1 MPGILRVLADPS
13 IARSAVS
20 NDPKRFLKYLSAER
34 NASLLY
40 RALAETTDGDRRD
53 ALLELADVE
62 DKHAEHW
69 IEKLQEYGV
78 EVPAPP
84 AALDP
89 DDAQL
94 VTRARSLGLV
104 SVLDTLEEN
113 EGADAGMYD
122 DEPEA
127 LATMPSDE
135 REHAEVFR
143 TLKGDKPEKFP
154 HKSMSPQSGE
164 PWHKLDKSG
173 SIRAAVFGVSDGLVS
188 NTALVMGFAGASLAG
203 AIDNSV
209 VLFAGLAGLLAG
221 AFSMAAG
228 EYVSMASQ
236 RDLFKREIDLE
247 RQELLEKPDEERLEL
262 ELIYR
267 AKGLPRDEARTVA
280 ERIMANPETALDT
293 LAREELGLDPDEL
306 GSAWKAA
313 IFSFLAFAVGAS
325 VVVIPYALL
334 SGLPAFILAI
344 ALALIGMV
352 VVGGIVGS
360 QSGRG
365 VVFSAA
371 RQVLWGTG
379 AAAVTYLV
387 GSLVGVN
394 VG

>member
-1 MPGILRVLADPS
+1 M
-13 IARSAVS
+13 
-20 NDPKRFLKYLSAER
+20 
-34 NASLLY
+34 
-40 RALAETTDGDRRD
+40 
-53 ALLELADVE
+53 
-62 DKHAEHW
+62 
-69 IEKLQEYGV
+69 
-78 EVPAPP
+78 
-84 AALDP
+84 
-89 DDAQL
+89 
-94 VTRARSLGLV
+94 GLV
-104 SVLDTLEEN
+104 SVLDTLEQN

-127 LATMPSDE
+127 LPTMPSDE

-154 HKSMSPQSGE
+154 HRAIAPESGE

-173 SIRAAVFGVSDGLVS
+173 TIRAAVFGVSDGLVS

-203 AIDNSV
+203 AIENSV

-247 RQELLEKPDEERLEL
+247 RRELLEKPDEERLEL

-267 AKGLPRDEARTVA
+267 AKGLPREQAKAIA
-280 ERIMANPETALDT
+280 ERIMSDPETALDT

-313 IFSFLAFAVGAS
+313 VSSFIAFAIGAS

-334 SGLPAFILAI
+334 SGVPAFVLAI
-344 ALALIGMV
+344 VLAVVGMIT
-352 VVGGIVGS
+352 VGGIVGY

-365 VVFSAA
+365 VVFSAG
-371 RQVLWGTG
+371 RQVMWGVG

>member
-1 MPGILRVLADPS
+1 MSG
-13 IARSAVS
+13 
-20 NDPKRFLKYLSAER
+20 DPKRFLRYLEAER

-40 RALAETTDGDRRD
+40 RALADTTDGERRE
-53 ALLELADVE
+53 ALLELAEVE
-62 DKHAEHW
+62 DKHAAHW
-69 IEKLQEYGV
+69 IDKLAAAGV
-78 EVPAPP
+78 EIPPAP
-84 AALDP
+84 AELEA
-89 DDAQL
+89 DDARL
-94 VTRARSLGLV
+94 VARARSLGLG
-104 SVLDTLEEN
+104 SVLDTLEQN

-122 DEPEA
+122 AEPEA
-127 LATMPSDE
+127 LPSMPTDE

-143 TLKGDKPEKFP
+143 SLKGDKPEKFP
-154 HKSMSPQSGE
+154 HRAVTPNAGE

-247 RQELLEKPDEERLEL
+247 RQELIEKPEEERLEL

-267 AKGLPRDEARTVA
+267 AKGLPRDQAKA
-280 ERIMANPETALDT
+280 IADQIMSDPETALDT

-313 IFSFLAFAVGAS
+313 TFSFIAFAIGAS
-325 VVVIPYALL
+325 VVVIPYALF
-334 SGLPAFILAI
+334 SGVVAFTLAI
-344 ALALIGMV
+344 VLALVGML
-352 VVGGIVGS
+352 VVGGVVGY

-371 RQVLWGTG
+371 RQVMWGVG

-387 GSLVGVN
+387 GSLIGVN

>member
-1 MPGILRVLADPS
+1 MSDDP
-13 IARSAVS
+13 R
-20 NDPKRFLKYLSAER
+20 RFLRYLDAER

-40 RALAETTDGDRRD
+40 RALAESTDGEQRE

-62 DKHAEHW
+62 DKHAQHW
-69 IEKLQEYGV
+69 VDKLTAYGV
-78 EVPAPP
+78 DIPPAPTVLN
-84 AALDP
+84 A
-89 DDAQL
+89 DDEQL
-94 VTRARSLGLV
+94 VRRARSLGLV
-104 SVLDTLEEN
+104 SVLETLEQN

-127 LATMPSDE
+127 LPTMPSDE
-135 REHAEVFR
+135 REHADVFR
-143 TLKGDKPEKFP
+143 ALKGGEPERFP
-154 HKSMSPQSGE
+154 HRERPTKGGE
-164 PWHKLDKSG
+164 PWHRTDKSG
-173 SIRAAVFGVSDGLVS
+173 SVRAAVFGVSDGLVS
-188 NTALVMGFAGASLAG
+188 NTALVMGFAGASLGG
-203 AIDNSV
+203 AIENSV

-247 RQELLEKPDEERLEL
+247 RQELLEKPEEERLEL

-267 AKGLPRDEARTVA
+267 AKGLPREQARAVA
-280 ERIMANPETALDT
+280 DQIMKDPEIALDT
-293 LAREELGLDPDEL
+293 LAREELGLDPGEL

-313 IFSFLAFAVGAS
+313 VSSFLSFAIGAS
-325 VVVIPYALL
+325 VVVVPYALF
-334 SGLPAFILAI
+334 SGMTAFVLAVV
-344 ALALIGMV
+344 LALVSLI
-352 VVGGIVGS
+352 VVGGLVGY

-365 VVFSAA
+365 VVFSAG
-371 RQVLWGTG
+371 RQVLWGVG

>member
-1 MPGILRVLADPS
+1 M
-13 IARSAVS
+13 S
-20 NDPKRFLKYLSAER
+20 NDPRRFLRYLDAER

-40 RALAETTDGDRRD
+40 RALAESTDGDQRE

-62 DKHAEHW
+62 DKHAQHW
-69 IEKLQEYGV
+69 VDKLTAYGV
-78 EVPAPP
+78 EIPPAPTVLN
-84 AALDP
+84 A
-89 DDAQL
+89 DDEQL
-94 VTRARSLGLV
+94 VRRARSLGLV
-104 SVLDTLEEN
+104 SVLDNLEQN

-122 DEPEA
+122 DEPQA
-127 LATMPSDE
+127 LPTMPSDE
-135 REHAEVFR
+135 REHADVFR
-143 TLKGDKPEKFP
+143 ALKGSEPERFP
-154 HKSMSPQSGE
+154 HRERSTKGAE
-164 PWHKLDKSG
+164 PWHRTDKSG
-173 SIRAAVFGVSDGLVS
+173 SVRAAVFGVSDGLVS

-203 AIDNSV
+203 AIENSV

-247 RQELLEKPDEERLEL
+247 RQELLEKPEEERLEL

-267 AKGLPRDEARTVA
+267 AKGLPREQAQTVA
-280 ERIMANPETALDT
+280 DQVMKNPEIALDT
-293 LAREELGLDPDEL
+293 LAREELGLDPNEL

-313 IFSFLAFAVGAS
+313 VSSFFSFAIGAS
-325 VVVIPYALL
+325 VVVVPYALFA
-334 SGLPAFILAI
+334 GMTAFVLAVV
-344 ALALIGMV
+344 LALVSLI
-352 VVGGIVGS
+352 VVGGLVGY

-365 VVFSAA
+365 VAFSAG
-371 RQVLWGTG
+371 RQVLWGVG

>member
-1 MPGILRVLADPS
+1 MSDDP
-13 IARSAVS
+13 R
-20 NDPKRFLKYLSAER
+20 RFLRYLNAER

-40 RALAETTDGDRRD
+40 RALAESTDGDQRE

-62 DKHAEHW
+62 DKHAQHW
-69 IEKLQEYGV
+69 VDKLTADGV
-78 EVPAPP
+78 EIPPAPTVLN
-84 AALDP
+84 A
-89 DDAQL
+89 DDEQL
-94 VTRARSLGLV
+94 VRRARSLGLV
-104 SVLDTLEEN
+104 SVLDTLEQN

-127 LATMPSDE
+127 LPTMPSDE
-135 REHAEVFR
+135 REHADVFR
-143 TLKGDKPEKFP
+143 ALKGGEPERFP
-154 HKSMSPQSGE
+154 HRERPTKGGE
-164 PWHKLDKSG
+164 PWHRADKSG
-173 SIRAAVFGVSDGLVS
+173 SVRAAVFGVSDGLVS
-188 NTALVMGFAGASLAG
+188 NTALVMGFAGASLGG
-203 AIDNSV
+203 AIENSV

-247 RQELLEKPDEERLEL
+247 RQELLEKPEGERLEL

-267 AKGLPRDEARTVA
+267 AKGLSREQARAVA
-280 ERIMANPETALDT
+280 DQIMKDPEIALDT

-313 IFSFLAFAVGAS
+313 VWSFLSFAIGAS
-325 VVVIPYALL
+325 VVVVPYALF
-334 SGLPAFILAI
+334 SGMTAFVLAVV
-344 ALALIGMV
+344 LALVSLI
-352 VVGGIVGS
+352 VVGGLVGS

-365 VVFSAA
+365 VVFSAG
-371 RQVLWGTG
+371 RQVLWGVG
-379 AAAVTYLV
+379 AAGVTYLI

>member
-1 MPGILRVLADPS
+1 M
-13 IARSAVS
+13 S
-20 NDPKRFLKYLSAER
+20 NDPRRFLRYLDAER

-40 RALAETTDGDRRD
+40 RALAESTDGDQRE

-62 DKHAEHW
+62 DKHAQHW
-69 IEKLQEYGV
+69 VDKLTAYGV
-78 EVPAPP
+78 EIPPAPTVLN
-84 AALDP
+84 A
-89 DDAQL
+89 DDEQL
-94 VTRARSLGLV
+94 VRRARSLGLV
-104 SVLDTLEEN
+104 SVLDNLEQN

-127 LATMPSDE
+127 LPTMPSDE
-135 REHAEVFR
+135 REHADVFR
-143 TLKGDKPEKFP
+143 ALKGGEPERFP
-154 HKSMSPQSGE
+154 HRERSTKGAE
-164 PWHKLDKSG
+164 PWHRTDKSG
-173 SIRAAVFGVSDGLVS
+173 SVRAAVFGVSDGLVS

-203 AIDNSV
+203 AIENSV

-247 RQELLEKPDEERLEL
+247 RQELLEKPEEERLEL

-267 AKGLPRDEARTVA
+267 AKGLPREQARAVA
-280 ERIMANPETALDT
+280 DQIMKNPEIALDT
-293 LAREELGLDPDEL
+293 LAREELGLDPNEL

-313 IFSFLAFAVGAS
+313 VSSFLAFAIGAS
-325 VVVIPYALL
+325 VVVVPYALF
-334 SGLPAFILAI
+334 SGMTAFILAVV
-344 ALALIGMV
+344 LALVSLI
-352 VVGGIVGS
+352 VVGGLVGY

-365 VVFSAA
+365 VAFSAG
-371 RQVLWGTG
+371 RQVLWGVG

>member
-1 MPGILRVLADPS
+1 M
-13 IARSAVS
+13 S
-20 NDPKRFLKYLSAER
+20 NDPRRFLRYLNAER

-40 RALAETTDGDRRD
+40 RALAESTDGDQRE

-62 DKHAEHW
+62 DKHAQHW
-69 IEKLQEYGV
+69 VDKLTAYGV
-78 EVPAPP
+78 EIPPAPTVLN
-84 AALDP
+84 A
-89 DDAQL
+89 DDEQL
-94 VTRARSLGLV
+94 VRRARSLGLV
-104 SVLDTLEEN
+104 SVLDNLEQN

-127 LATMPSDE
+127 LPTMPSDE
-135 REHAEVFR
+135 REHADVFR
-143 TLKGDKPEKFP
+143 ALKGGEPERFP
-154 HKSMSPQSGE
+154 HRERSTKGAE
-164 PWHKLDKSG
+164 PWHRTDKSG
-173 SIRAAVFGVSDGLVS
+173 SVRAAVFGVSDGLVS

-203 AIDNSV
+203 AIENSV

-247 RQELLEKPDEERLEL
+247 RQELLEKPEEERLEL

-267 AKGLPRDEARTVA
+267 AKGLPREQARAVA
-280 ERIMANPETALDT
+280 DQIMKNPEIALDT
-293 LAREELGLDPDEL
+293 LAREELGLDPNEL

-313 IFSFLAFAVGAS
+313 VSSFFSFAIGAS
-325 VVVIPYALL
+325 VVVVPYALF
-334 SGLPAFILAI
+334 SGMTAFVLAVV
-344 ALALIGMV
+344 LALVSLI
-352 VVGGIVGS
+352 VVGGLVGY

-365 VVFSAA
+365 VAFSAG
-371 RQVLWGTG
+371 RQVLWGVG

>member
-1 MPGILRVLADPS
+1 MSDDP
-13 IARSAVS
+13 R
-20 NDPKRFLKYLSAER
+20 RFLRYLDAER

-40 RALAETTDGDRRD
+40 RALAESTDGEQRE

-62 DKHAEHW
+62 DKHAQHW
-69 IEKLQEYGV
+69 VDKLTTYGV
-78 EVPAPP
+78 EIPPAPTVLN
-84 AALDP
+84 A
-89 DDAQL
+89 DDEQL
-94 VTRARSLGLV
+94 VRRARSLGLV
-104 SVLDTLEEN
+104 SVLDTLEQN

-127 LATMPSDE
+127 LPTMPSDE
-135 REHAEVFR
+135 REHADVFR
-143 TLKGDKPEKFP
+143 ALKGGEPERFP
-154 HKSMSPQSGE
+154 HQERSTKGGE
-164 PWHKLDKSG
+164 PWHRADKSG
-173 SIRAAVFGVSDGLVS
+173 SVRAAVFGVSDGLVS

-203 AIDNSV
+203 AIENYV

-247 RQELLEKPDEERLEL
+247 RQELLEKPEEERLEL

-267 AKGLPRDEARTVA
+267 AKGLPRDQARAVA
-280 ERIMANPETALDT
+280 DQIMKDPEIALDT

-313 IFSFLAFAVGAS
+313 VSSFLSFAIGAS
-325 VVVIPYALL
+325 VVVVPYALFT
-334 SGLPAFILAI
+334 GMTAFVLAVVLAI
-344 ALALIGMV
+344 VSLI
-352 VVGGIVGS
+352 VVGGLVGS

-365 VVFSAA
+365 IVFSAG
-371 RQVLWGTG
+371 RQVLWGVG
-379 AAAVTYLV
+379 AAGVTYLV

>member
-1 MPGILRVLADPS
+1 M
-13 IARSAVS
+13 S
-20 NDPKRFLKYLSAER
+20 NDPRRFLAYLDAER

-40 RALAETTDGDRRD
+40 RALAESTDGDQRE

-62 DKHAEHW
+62 DKHAQHW
-69 IEKLQEYGV
+69 VDKLTAYGV
-78 EVPAPP
+78 EIPPAPTVLN
-84 AALDP
+84 A
-89 DDAQL
+89 DDEQL
-94 VTRARSLGLV
+94 VRRARSLGLV
-104 SVLDTLEEN
+104 SVLDNLEQN

-122 DEPEA
+122 DEPQA
-127 LATMPSDE
+127 LPTMPSDE
-135 REHAEVFR
+135 REHADVFR
-143 TLKGDKPEKFP
+143 ALKGGKPERFP
-154 HKSMSPQSGE
+154 HRERSTKGAE
-164 PWHKLDKSG
+164 PWHRTDKSG
-173 SIRAAVFGVSDGLVS
+173 SVRAAVFGVSDGLVS

-203 AIDNSV
+203 AIENSV

-247 RQELLEKPDEERLEL
+247 RQELLEKPEEERLEL

-267 AKGLPRDEARTVA
+267 AKGLPREQARAVA
-280 ERIMANPETALDT
+280 DQIIKNPQIALDT
-293 LAREELGLDPDEL
+293 LAREELGLDPSEL

-313 IFSFLAFAVGAS
+313 VSSFFSFAIGAS
-325 VVVIPYALL
+325 VVVVPYALFA
-334 SGLPAFILAI
+334 GMTAFVLAVV
-344 ALALIGMV
+344 LALVSLI
-352 VVGGIVGS
+352 VVGGLVGY

-365 VVFSAA
+365 VAFSAG
-371 RQVLWGTG
+371 RQVLWGVG

>member
-1 MPGILRVLADPS
+1 M
-13 IARSAVS
+13 S
-20 NDPKRFLKYLSAER
+20 NDPRRFLRYLDAER

-40 RALAETTDGDRRD
+40 RALAESTDGDQRE

-62 DKHAEHW
+62 DKHAQHW
-69 IEKLQEYGV
+69 VDKLTAYGV
-78 EVPAPP
+78 EIPPAPTVLN
-84 AALDP
+84 A
-89 DDAQL
+89 DDEQL
-94 VTRARSLGLV
+94 VRRARSLGLV
-104 SVLDTLEEN
+104 SVLDNLEQN

-122 DEPEA
+122 DEPQA
-127 LATMPSDE
+127 LPTMPSDE
-135 REHAEVFR
+135 REHADVFR
-143 TLKGDKPEKFP
+143 ALKGGEPERFP
-154 HKSMSPQSGE
+154 HRERSTKGAE
-164 PWHKLDKSG
+164 PWHRTDKSG
-173 SIRAAVFGVSDGLVS
+173 SVRAAVFGVSDGLVS

-203 AIDNSV
+203 AIENSV

-247 RQELLEKPDEERLEL
+247 RQELLEKPEEERLEL

-267 AKGLPRDEARTVA
+267 AKGLPREQARAVA
-280 ERIMANPETALDT
+280 DQIMKNPEIALDT
-293 LAREELGLDPDEL
+293 LAREELGLDPNEL

-313 IFSFLAFAVGAS
+313 VSSFFSFAIGAS
-325 VVVIPYALL
+325 VVVVPYALFA
-334 SGLPAFILAI
+334 GMTAFVLAVV
-344 ALALIGMV
+344 LALVSLI
-352 VVGGIVGS
+352 VVGGLVGY

-365 VVFSAA
+365 VAFSAG
-371 RQVLWGTG
+371 RQVLWGVG

>member
-1 MPGILRVLADPS
+1 M
-13 IARSAVS
+13 S
-20 NDPKRFLKYLSAER
+20 NDPRRFLRYLDAER

-40 RALAETTDGDRRD
+40 RALAESTDGDQRE

-62 DKHAEHW
+62 DKHAQHW
-69 IEKLQEYGV
+69 VDKLTAYGV
-78 EVPAPP
+78 EIPPAPTVLN
-84 AALDP
+84 A
-89 DDAQL
+89 DDEQL
-94 VTRARSLGLV
+94 VRRARSLGLV
-104 SVLDTLEEN
+104 SVLDNLEQN

-127 LATMPSDE
+127 LPTMPSDE
-135 REHAEVFR
+135 REHADVFR
-143 TLKGDKPEKFP
+143 ALKGGEPERFP
-154 HKSMSPQSGE
+154 HRERSTKGAE
-164 PWHKLDKSG
+164 PWHRTDKSG
-173 SIRAAVFGVSDGLVS
+173 SVRAAVFGVSDGLVS

-203 AIDNSV
+203 AIENSV

-247 RQELLEKPDEERLEL
+247 RQELLEKPEEERLEL

-267 AKGLPRDEARTVA
+267 AKGLPREQARAVA
-280 ERIMANPETALDT
+280 DQIMKNPEIALDT
-293 LAREELGLDPDEL
+293 LAREELGLDPNEL

-313 IFSFLAFAVGAS
+313 VSSFLAFAIGAS
-325 VVVIPYALL
+325 VVVVPYALF
-334 SGLPAFILAI
+334 SGMTAFVLAVV
-344 ALALIGMV
+344 LALVSLI
-352 VVGGIVGS
+352 VVGGLVGY

-365 VVFSAA
+365 VSFSAG
-371 RQVLWGTG
+371 RQVLWGVG

>member
-1 MPGILRVLADPS
+1 M
-13 IARSAVS
+13 S
-20 NDPKRFLKYLSAER
+20 NDPRRFLRYLDAER

-40 RALAETTDGDRRD
+40 RALAESTDGDQRE

-62 DKHAEHW
+62 DKHAQHW
-69 IEKLQEYGV
+69 VDKLTAYGV
-78 EVPAPP
+78 EIPPAPTVLN
-84 AALDP
+84 A
-89 DDAQL
+89 DDEQL
-94 VTRARSLGLV
+94 VRRARSLGLV
-104 SVLDTLEEN
+104 YVLDNLEQN

-122 DEPEA
+122 DEPQA
-127 LATMPSDE
+127 LPTMPSDE
-135 REHAEVFR
+135 REHADVFR
-143 TLKGDKPEKFP
+143 ALKGGKPERFP
-154 HKSMSPQSGE
+154 HRERSTKGAE
-164 PWHKLDKSG
+164 PWHRTDKSG
-173 SIRAAVFGVSDGLVS
+173 SVRAAVFGVSDGLVS

-203 AIDNSV
+203 AIENSV

-247 RQELLEKPDEERLEL
+247 RQELLEKPEEERLEL

-267 AKGLPRDEARTVA
+267 AKGLPREQARAVA
-280 ERIMANPETALDT
+280 DQIIKNPQIALDT
-293 LAREELGLDPDEL
+293 LAREELGLDPNEL

-313 IFSFLAFAVGAS
+313 LSSFFSFAIGAS
-325 VVVIPYALL
+325 VVVVPYALF
-334 SGLPAFILAI
+334 SGMTAFVLAVV
-344 ALALIGMV
+344 LALVSLI
-352 VVGGIVGS
+352 VVGGLVGY

-365 VVFSAA
+365 VAFSAG
-371 RQVLWGTG
+371 RQVLWGVG

>member
-1 MPGILRVLADPS
+1 M
-13 IARSAVS
+13 S
-20 NDPKRFLKYLSAER
+20 NDPRRFLRYLEAER

-40 RALAETTDGDRRD
+40 RALADTTDGERRD

-69 IEKLQEYGV
+69 IEKLNEYGV
-78 EVPAPP
+78 EVPPAPT
-84 AALDP
+84 ALDS
-89 DDAQL
+89 DDELL
-94 VTRARSLGLV
+94 VRRARSMGLV

-154 HKSMSPQSGE
+154 HRAVSQNAGE

-267 AKGLPRDEARTVA
+267 AKGLPRDQAKAVA
-280 ERIMANPETALDT
+280 DRIMADPDTALDT

-313 IFSFLAFAVGAS
+313 IFSFIAFAIGAS

-334 SGLPAFILAI
+334 SGIPAFVLAI
-344 ALALIGMV
+344 VLALVGMIAV
-352 VVGGIVGS
+352 GGVVGY

-371 RQVLWGTG
+371 RQVLWGAG

>member
-1 MPGILRVLADPS
+1 M
-13 IARSAVS
+13 S
-20 NDPKRFLKYLSAER
+20 NDPRRFLRYLDAER

-40 RALAETTDGDRRD
+40 RALAESTDGDQRE

-62 DKHAEHW
+62 DKHAQHW
-69 IEKLQEYGV
+69 VDKLTAYGV
-78 EVPAPP
+78 EIPPAPTVLN
-84 AALDP
+84 A
-89 DDAQL
+89 DDEQL
-94 VTRARSLGLV
+94 VRRARSLGLV
-104 SVLDTLEEN
+104 SVLDNLEQN

-127 LATMPSDE
+127 LPTMPSDE
-135 REHAEVFR
+135 REHADVFR
-143 TLKGDKPEKFP
+143 ALKGGEPERFP
-154 HKSMSPQSGE
+154 HRERSTKGAE
-164 PWHKLDKSG
+164 PWHRTDKSG
-173 SIRAAVFGVSDGLVS
+173 SVRAAVFGVSDGLVS

-203 AIDNSV
+203 AIENSV

-247 RQELLEKPDEERLEL
+247 RQELLEKPEEERLEL

-267 AKGLPRDEARTVA
+267 AKGLPREQARAVA
-280 ERIMANPETALDT
+280 DQIMKNPEIALDT
-293 LAREELGLDPDEL
+293 LAREELGLDPNEL

-313 IFSFLAFAVGAS
+313 VSSFFSFAIGAS
-325 VVVIPYALL
+325 VVVVPYALF
-334 SGLPAFILAI
+334 SGMTAFVLAVV
-344 ALALIGMV
+344 LALVSLI
-352 VVGGIVGS
+352 VVGGLVGY

-365 VVFSAA
+365 VAFSAG
-371 RQVLWGTG
+371 RQVLWGVG

>member
-1 MPGILRVLADPS
+1 M
-13 IARSAVS
+13 S
-20 NDPKRFLKYLSAER
+20 NDPKRFLRYLSAER
-34 NASLLY
+34 NASMLY
-40 RALAETTDGDRRD
+40 RALAETTDGERRE
-53 ALLELADVE
+53 ALLELADIE

-69 IEKLQEYGV
+69 VSKLHDYGV
-78 EVPAPP
+78 EVPPP
-84 AALDP
+84 PVEMEP

-127 LATMPSDE
+127 LPTMPTDE

-143 TLKGDKPEKFP
+143 ALKGDKPEKFP
-154 HKSMSPQSGE
+154 HKSMSADAGE

-173 SIRAAVFGVSDGLVS
+173 SVRAAVFGVSDGLVS
-188 NTALVMGFAGASLAG
+188 NTALVMGFAGASLTG
-203 AIDNSV
+203 AITNST

-236 RDLFKREIDLE
+236 RDLFNREIDIE
-247 RQELLEKPDEERLEL
+247 RQELLEKPEEEKLEL

-267 AKGLPRDEARTVA
+267 AKGLPRDQAKAIA
-280 ERIMANPETALDT
+280 ERIMSNPEIALDT

-313 IFSFLAFAVGAS
+313 ASSFIAFSIGAS

-334 SGLPAFILAI
+334 SGVPALVLAI
-344 ALALIGMV
+344 AMSLIGMI

-360 QSGRG
+360 LSGRG
-365 VVFSAA
+365 IVFSAG
-371 RQVLWGTG
+371 RQILWGAG

>member
-1 MPGILRVLADPS
+1 M
-13 IARSAVS
+13 S
-20 NDPKRFLKYLSAER
+20 NDPRRFLRYLEAER

-40 RALAETTDGDRRD
+40 RALADTTDGERRD

-69 IEKLQEYGV
+69 IEKLNEYGV
-78 EVPAPP
+78 EVPPAPT
-84 AALDP
+84 ALDG
-89 DDAQL
+89 DDELL
-94 VTRARSLGLV
+94 VRRARSMGLV

-154 HKSMSPQSGE
+154 HRAVSQNAGE

-267 AKGLPRDEARTVA
+267 AKGLPRDQAKAVA
-280 ERIMANPETALDT
+280 DRIMADPDTALDT

-313 IFSFLAFAVGAS
+313 IFSFIAFAIGAS

-334 SGLPAFILAI
+334 SGIPAFVLAI
-344 ALALIGMV
+344 VLALVGMIAV
-352 VVGGIVGS
+352 GGVVGY

-371 RQVLWGTG
+371 RQVLWGAG

>member
-1 MPGILRVLADPS
+1 M
-13 IARSAVS
+13 S
-20 NDPKRFLKYLSAER
+20 NDPRRFLRYLDAER

-40 RALAETTDGDRRD
+40 RALAESTDGDQRE

-62 DKHAEHW
+62 DKHAQHW
-69 IEKLQEYGV
+69 EDKLTAYGV
-78 EVPAPP
+78 EIPPAPTVLN
-84 AALDP
+84 A
-89 DDAQL
+89 DDEQL
-94 VTRARSLGLV
+94 VRRARSLGLV
-104 SVLDTLEEN
+104 SVLDNLEQN

-122 DEPEA
+122 DEPQA
-127 LATMPSDE
+127 LPTMPSDE
-135 REHAEVFR
+135 REHADVFR
-143 TLKGDKPEKFP
+143 ALKGSEPERFP
-154 HKSMSPQSGE
+154 HRERSTKGAE
-164 PWHKLDKSG
+164 PWHRTDKSG
-173 SIRAAVFGVSDGLVS
+173 SVRAAVFGVSDGLVS

-203 AIDNSV
+203 AIENSV

-247 RQELLEKPDEERLEL
+247 RQELLEKPEEERLEL

-267 AKGLPRDEARTVA
+267 AKGLPREQARAVA
-280 ERIMANPETALDT
+280 DQIIKNPEIALDT
-293 LAREELGLDPDEL
+293 LAREELGLDPNEL

-313 IFSFLAFAVGAS
+313 VSSFFSFAIGAS
-325 VVVIPYALL
+325 VVVVPYALFA
-334 SGLPAFILAI
+334 GMTAFVLAVV
-344 ALALIGMV
+344 LALVSLI
-352 VVGGIVGS
+352 VVGGLVGY

-365 VVFSAA
+365 VAFSAG
-371 RQVLWGTG
+371 RQVLWGVG

>member
-1 MPGILRVLADPS
+1 M
-13 IARSAVS
+13 S
-20 NDPKRFLKYLSAER
+20 NDPRRFLRYLDAER

-40 RALAETTDGDRRD
+40 RALAESTDGDQRE

-62 DKHAEHW
+62 DKHAQHW
-69 IEKLQEYGV
+69 VDKLTAYGV
-78 EVPAPP
+78 EIPPAPTVLN
-84 AALDP
+84 A
-89 DDAQL
+89 DDEQL
-94 VTRARSLGLV
+94 VRRARSLGLV
-104 SVLDTLEEN
+104 SVLDNLEQN

-127 LATMPSDE
+127 LPTMPSDE
-135 REHAEVFR
+135 REHADVFR
-143 TLKGDKPEKFP
+143 ALKGGEPERFP
-154 HKSMSPQSGE
+154 HRERSTKGAE
-164 PWHKLDKSG
+164 PWHRTDKSG
-173 SIRAAVFGVSDGLVS
+173 SVRAAVFGVSDGLVS

-203 AIDNSV
+203 AIENSV

-247 RQELLEKPDEERLEL
+247 RQELLEKPEEERLEL

-267 AKGLPRDEARTVA
+267 AKGLPREQARTVA
-280 ERIMANPETALDT
+280 DQIMKNPEIALDT
-293 LAREELGLDPDEL
+293 LTREELGLDPNEL

-313 IFSFLAFAVGAS
+313 VSSFLAFAIGAS
-325 VVVIPYALL
+325 VVVVPYALF
-334 SGLPAFILAI
+334 SGMTAFVLAVV
-344 ALALIGMV
+344 LALVSLI
-352 VVGGIVGS
+352 VVGGLVGY

-365 VVFSAA
+365 VAFSAG
-371 RQVLWGTG
+371 RQVLWGVG

>member
-1 MPGILRVLADPS
+1 MTM
-13 IARSAVS
+13 S
-20 NDPKRFLKYLSAER
+20 NDPRRFLKYLEAER
-34 NASLLY
+34 NAALLY
-40 RALAETTDGDRRD
+40 RSLAQTTDGERRE

-69 IEKLQEYGV
+69 IAKLTENGV
-78 EVPAPP
+78 EIPPAPTV
-84 AALDP
+84 LESGDQ
-89 DDAQL
+89 QL

-104 SVLDTLEEN
+104 SVLDTLEAN

-127 LATMPSDE
+127 LPSMPSDE

-143 TLKGDKPEKFP
+143 SLKGDKPEKFP
-154 HKSMSPQSGE
+154 HRAMTPNGGE
-164 PWHKLDKSG
+164 QWHKLDKSG
-173 SIRAAVFGVSDGLVS
+173 STRAAVFGISDGLVS

-228 EYVSMASQ
+228 EYVSVASQ

-247 RQELLEKPDEERLEL
+247 RQELLEKPEEERLEL

-267 AKGLPRDEARTVA
+267 AKGLPREQAKQVA
-280 ERIMANPETALDT
+280 DQIMSDPKTALDT

-313 IFSFLAFAVGAS
+313 ISSFIAFAIGAS
-325 VVVIPYALL
+325 VVVIPYALM
-334 SGLPAFILAI
+334 SGVPAFILAI
-344 ALALIGMV
+344 SLALIGMIM
-352 VVGGIVGS
+352 VGGTVGRL
-360 QSGRG
+360 SGRG
-365 VVFSAA
+365 VLFSAG
-371 RQVLWGTG
+371 RQTMWGVG

>member
-1 MPGILRVLADPS
+1 VSKDPQ
-13 IARSAVS
+13 
-20 NDPKRFLKYLSAER
+20 RFLRYLEAER

-40 RALAETTDGDRRD
+40 RSLAETTDGDRRA

-62 DKHAEHW
+62 DKHAAHW
-69 IEKLQEYGV
+69 ISKLQEYGV
-78 EVPAPP
+78 EIPPPP
-84 AALDP
+84 AALEQNDK
-89 DDAQL
+89 AL
-94 VTRARSLGLV
+94 VARARSLGLV
-104 SVLDTLEEN
+104 SVLDTLEQN

-127 LATMPSDE
+127 LSSMPSDE

-143 TLKGDKPEKFP
+143 SLKGNKPEKFP
-154 HKSMSPQSGE
+154 HKVVSPNAGE

-247 RQELLEKPDEERLEL
+247 RQELIEKPEEERLEL

-267 AKGLPRDEARTVA
+267 AKGLSKDQAKAISEQ
-280 ERIMANPETALDT
+280 IMSNPETALDT

-313 IFSFLAFAVGAS
+313 ISSFIAFSIGAS
-325 VVVIPYALL
+325 VVVIPYALF
-334 SGLPAFILAI
+334 SGLTAFALAI
-344 ALALIGMV
+344 VLALIGML
-352 VVGGIVGS
+352 VVGGTVGRI
-360 QSGRG
+360 SGRG
-365 VVFSAA
+365 IVFSAG
-371 RQVLWGTG
+371 RQVLWGVG